1 MDGRWLAWTS
11 EQQSVVAI
19 REASEQWLLLR
30 GELDGTTCHEAS
42 LPVPLRPASVL
53 LNGSP
58 TAFEYLKGIVSI
70 LENNSVQAFFLPC
83 TCPFFKLIH
92 FFCLCARNG
101 CFRTASASAAIALPS
116 RSALDVE

>member
-70 LENNSVQAFFLPC
+70 LENNSVQAFFSPVYMSFLQVDTLFLFVCQEWLFSHCQCQRSHRSPIS
-83 TCPFFKLIH
+83 K
-92 FFCLCARNG
+92 CA
-101 CFRTASASAAIALPS
+101 
-116 RSALDVE
+116 